1 MQYSPEGSSPTEANQ
16 ASHII
21 QQRRLL
27 DQRFTE
33 LYKTIRR
40 LAARV
45 RWNGTNPT
53 LNPTALAH
61 EAYLKLCGD
70 PPDLSVKS
78 YDEVI
83 TVFANAMLQILRDA
97 ARRKHA
103 KKREVKELP
112 GPPNVPV
119 DEALIV
125 AEALDSLHRTDPLQ
139 ARVAQCRFLFGMTV
153 EETAGALNIST
164 RKVERLWQQ
173 GKEQLTT
180 QFNQQAAGA
189 S

>member
-1 MQYSPEGSSPTEANQ
+1 MQYPPEDPAHPEADR

-33 LYKTIRR
+33 LYKNIRR

-61 EAYLKLCGD
+61 EAYLKLCSD
-70 PPDLSVKS
+70 PPDLSAKS
-78 YDEVI
+78 YEEVI
-83 TVFANAMLQILRDA
+83 AIFANAMLQILRDA

-119 DEALIV
+119 DEALII
-125 AEALDSLHRTDPLQ
+125 AEALDSLYRTDPLE
-139 ARVAQCRFLFGMTV
+139 ARIAQCRFLFGMTV
-153 EETAGALNIST
+153 EETASALNIST
-164 RKVERLWQQ
+164 RKVERLWQEA
-173 GKEQLTT
+173 KVQLTT
-180 QFNQQAAGA
+180 QFKQQGAGT